1 MRREAHTTIGLT
13 ANCSGGLPSSPYPAR
28 YGMSGVVSFMINQDG
43 VVYQKD
49 LGQNTAA
56 LAAEM
61 TEFDPDA
68 NWRRAP

>member
-1 MRREAHTTIGLT
+1 
-13 ANCSGGLPSSPYPAR
+13 
-28 YGMSGVVSFMINQDG
+28 MSGVVSFMTNQDG

-68 NWRRAP
+68 SWRRAP